1 MLNPR
6 DDRMKWLDR
15 ALEGKSDAI
24 KARVLDLILRY
35 GVDPENEFFMLFV
48 AFGYLQV
55 LVEDAPKSWE
65 SLFENFQRE
74 LHQWSQQN
82 LRTLQGIIQQSQ
94 TLEELTLSLKE
105 LTSLISSLNSTT
117 QDWRL
122 GLKEL
127 KPILKQLS
135 EHSSQTVSDNSA
147 LLSRLNRIEAKLD
160 KENQFRALILSVN
173 LFVAALLF
181 AGMGWLALGQ
191 SRLGYTQR
199 VQGQRVNWLLEKA
212 NRWECQHGIKTP
224 DSPECQNL

>member
-15 ALEGKSDAI
+15 ALEGKSDAV

-55 LVEDAPKSWE
+55 LVEDAPKSWQ

-105 LTSLISSLNSTT
+105 LTNLIRSLNSTT

-122 GLKEL
+122 GLQEL

-147 LLSRLNRIEAKLD
+147 LLSRLKRIEARLD
-160 KENQFRALILSVN
+160 DQNHLRIWIWSFNFFA
-173 LFVAALLF
+173 AALLMF
-181 AGMGWLALGQ
+181 GVGTIAVGQ
-191 SRLGYTQR
+191 ARLVDAQR
-199 VQGQRVNWLLEKA
+199 VQQQRVNWLLEKA
-212 NRWECQHGIKTP
+212 NRWECQQGLKAA
-224 DSPECQNL
+224 DSPECQSL